1 MWHHSDWANLCF
13 LVVGLTF
20 MIYWFSQPKNR
31 RPEKTVW
38 LVLTIMLIYAAV
50 GVASVFVGHRS
61 VLPEPPTLFEHLQP
75 TLLFWGLAFTMLFAP
90 LKGFDY
96 PVKWFIGPSMPLSEK
111 EWDWLSRTLGVL
123 LTLVGTVNLVIA
135 YFGHWSDW
143 VGFKES
149 SYILFILIGLTRF
162 NFIWSVIFEQGGP
175 ILYKKYKAF
184 RQNRKK
190 TKGIP

>member
-1 MWHHSDWANLCF
+1 MLHHSDWANLCF
-13 LVVGLTF
+13 LVVGLSLV
-20 MIYWFSQPKNR
+20 IYWFSQSKKR

-38 LVLTIMLIYAAV
+38 LVLTVMLIYATV
-50 GVASVFVGHRS
+50 GLVSVFVVHRS
-61 VLPEPPTLFEHLQP
+61 VAPEPPTLFEYLQP

-96 PVKWFIGPSMPLSEK
+96 PVKWFVGPSMPLSDK
-111 EWDWLSRTLGVL
+111 EWDWLSRTLGVIL
-123 LTLVGTVNLVIA
+123 AVVGTVNLVVA
-135 YFGHWSDW
+135 YFGLLVDW
-143 VGFKES
+143 VGFKQS
-149 SYILFILIGLTRF
+149 SYIMFLLLALTRF

-184 RQNRKK
+184 RQKRKK